1 MAAIARTP
9 EVVNMGGAYEEY
21 YAYTDAEAI
30 TKGDLVRLTTSG
42 TIKLADAASAGAVS
56 GIALETGTTGGD
68 TIKVLMFAPDTVVKI
83 QCYGTVEPED
93 LTKGVAYT
101 LDVTAGKHSVTSTT
115 TNGVAIVMDYAGTS
129 QPWTG
134 PNDSFDEAIGTDNN
148 SVLVR
153 FSAATLD
160 GYAAA

>member
-1 MAAIARTP
+1 MAAITRPP
-9 EVVNMGGAYEEY
+9 EVYHMGGAYEEY

-30 TKGDLVRLTTSG
+30 TAGDLIRLTTSG
-42 TIKLADAASAGAVS
+42 TIKLADAASAGAVH

-68 TIKVLMFAPDTVVKI
+68 LIKVLMFAPDTVIKI

-93 LTKGVAYT
+93 LTAGVAYT

-115 TNGVAIVMDYAGTS
+115 TNGVAIKVDNAGTAT
-129 QPWTG
+129 PWTG
-134 PNDSFDEAIGTDNN
+134 PNDAFDESKGTDNN
-148 SVLVR
+148 CVLVR

-160 GYAAA
+160 GHAAA